1 MQICKGK
8 CSTFLPE
15 IAICLNLQLVR
26 DNQTNRGGRVGGG
39 AHDQPRGQGK
49 TRGQGGLFRHIEL
62 VQKQPYLCNSIFLL
76 GTLVVPIRSD
86 QDNKVETCLLKQ
98 PISLLSRPTKL

>member
-62 VQKQPYLCNSIFLL
+62 VQKQPYLCNSIFLWAHWL
-76 GTLVVPIRSD
+76 YQLEVIRTKSKLVF
-86 QDNKVETCLLKQ
+86 
-98 PISLLSRPTKL
+98 